1 MHRMRFGMR
10 FGGVVVVAAAVL
22 LSVSGCPDKP
32 GGGASTDP
40 DSGPRTDT
48 GPGSGTQ
55 SGTGGDAVTA
65 RPSRS
70 LLPLDLELPEF
81 RLVDST
87 GEGFGSG
94 ELSGR
99 VYVVN
104 FIFTR
109 CQLTCPEQTRRMAA
123 FQKRLARKVEHQHSS
138 DERGGPKHFLWD
150 QVRIVS
156 LSVDPK
162 TDTPEVLSRYADNFG
177 ADLSN
182 WSFLTGKKSEIFSLI
197 TGGFRLPVA
206 ELDGGDGDQPIVHT
220 SKVAL
225 VDHRGHL
232 RGVFDG
238 MKDEGRGKLIRAIE
252 QVLNQRVAI
261 PPQIVSPDWLA
272 ARASRQISASKDW
285 SVYHDF
291 GFTDSLPTSGIDFR
305 HRVVDDAGRTY
316 KAVHYDHGNGLAVAD
331 VDGDGRLDIY
341 FSNQVGS
348 NRLYRNVGGGRFED
362 ITAAA
367 GVSVVGATGVA
378 ASFADIDNDG
388 DADLY
393 VTNVR
398 TGNRLFLNDGKAR
411 FTDVSKGS
419 GLGHKAHSSSAV
431 FFDYD
436 RDGLLDLFLCNV
448 GQYTH
453 ERLRDV
459 ESDSTDEGRSDAG
472 QASRFFDGMADAF
485 AGHLHSGR
493 TEASVLYH
501 NEGGGR
507 FVDVTRETGLLDES
521 WTGAASPIDANNDG
535 WIDLYV
541 LNMQGNDEYYEN
553 VGGTKFV
560 KRSRELFPR
569 TSWGA
574 MGIKVFDFD
583 NDGRLDIYVTDMHSD
598 MGGKRVEYLR
608 ANPTEAD
615 EQQKSPRPFAESILK
630 TDGTSLFGNSFFRRT
645 GPGRFEEISDRIGAE
660 TYWPWGISVGDL
672 NADGYL
678 DVFVTSS
685 MNFPW
690 RYHPNHVLLNDAGK
704 RFVLSEFVLGVEPR
718 RGGRT
723 SVPWHQLDAD
733 GRDSD
738 HSFCEDRKGVF
749 TMYGALGSRS
759 SVILDID
766 GDGDLDIV
774 TNDFNTEPLV
784 LTSDLSERKTVRYV
798 EVRLVGVDSNRDGLG
813 ARVTV
818 HAGGKTYVQ
827 VHDGQS
833 GYLSQSRMPLYFGL
847 GSAESIEKIE
857 VTWPTGKSQVVP
869 GPLPSR
875 GRVEIEETE

>member
-1 MHRMRFGMR
+1 MRFVCRCGSMLLAVA
-10 FGGVVVVAAAVL
+10 VVLGAC
-22 LSVSGCPDKP
+22 GCPDDPNP
-32 GGGASTDP
+32 GTAAGKDNGK
-40 DSGPRTDT
+40 DT
-48 GPGSGTQ
+48 GTKGGSDTP
-55 SGTGGDAVTA
+55 
-65 RPSRS
+65 RPARS
-70 LLPLDLELPEF
+70 LLPLDMELPEF

-87 GEGFGSG
+87 GEAFGSR
-94 ELSGR
+94 ELAGR

-109 CQLTCPEQTRRMAA
+109 CQLTCPEQTRRMAT
-123 FQKRLARKVEHQHSS
+123 FQKRLAREIEHQHSS

-156 LSVDPK
+156 LSVDPAS
-162 TDTPEVLSRYADNFG
+162 DTPEVLTRYADNYG

-197 TGGFRLPVA
+197 TAGFKLPVA
-206 ELDGGDGDQPIVHT
+206 DVGDATKDQPIVHT

-225 VDHRGHL
+225 VDHRGRL

-238 MKDEGRGKLIRAIE
+238 MQDEGRKKLIDAIG
-252 QVLNQRVAI
+252 QVLNERVAI
-261 PPQIVSPDWLA
+261 PPQIVSPDWLEARA
-272 ARASRQISASKDW
+272 ARQHAAAKEWTVR
-285 SVYHDF
+285 HDF
-291 GFTDSLPTSGIDFR
+291 RFTDRQPQSGIDFR
-305 HRVVDDAGRTY
+305 HHVVDDAGRTY

-331 VDGDGRLDIY
+331 VDGDGRLDIF

-348 NRLYRNVGGGRFED
+348 NRLYRNTGEGHFED
-362 ITAAA
+362 ITEVA
-367 GVSVVGATGVA
+367 GVAVVGATGVTG
-378 ASFADIDNDG
+378 SFADIDNDG

-398 TGNRLFLNDGKAR
+398 TGNKLFLNDGSGK
-411 FTDVSKGS
+411 FSDVSGGS

-453 ERLRDV
+453 ETIRDV
-459 ESDSTDEGRSDAG
+459 GSDKTDEGREDKGLGMAM
-472 QASRFFDGMADAF
+472 RFHDGMDDAF
-485 AGHLHSGR
+485 VGHLHSGR
-493 TEASVLYH
+493 TERSVLYH

-507 FVDVTRETGLLDES
+507 FRDVTEETGLIDES

-535 WIDLYV
+535 FIDLYV

-553 VGGTKFV
+553 VGGKTFR

-583 NDGRLDIYVTDMHSD
+583 NDGQLDIYITDMHSD
-598 MGGKRVEYLR
+598 MGGERVEFLR
-608 ANPTEAD
+608 ANATAAE
-615 EQQKSPRPFAESILK
+615 EQKKSPRPFAESILK

-645 GPGRFEEISDRIGAE
+645 GPGKFEEVSDRIGAE

-738 HSFCEDRKGVF
+738 HDFCEDRKGVF

-759 SVILDID
+759 SVILDLD

-784 LTSDLSERKTVRYV
+784 LISDLSERITVRYV
-798 EVRLVGVDSNRDGLG
+798 QVRLRGVDSNRDGLG

-818 HAGGKTYVQ
+818 HAGGKQYVQ
-827 VHDGQS
+827 VNDGQS

-857 VTWPTGKSQVVP
+857 VTWPTGKTQVLQ
-869 GPLPSR
+869 GPLPAK
-875 GRVEIEETE
+875 GTVEIEEAE

>member
-1 MHRMRFGMR
+1 MRFVCRCGAM
-10 FGGVVVVAAAVL
+10 VLATAVL
-22 LSVSGCPDKP
+22 LAACGCPDDP
-32 GGGASTDP
+32 TPSGG
-40 DSGPRTDT
+40 T
-48 GPGSGTQ
+48 GKGSGTR
-55 SGTGGDAVTA
+55 GGSDVP
-65 RPSRS
+65 RPTKR
-70 LLPLDLELPEF
+70 LLPLDLPLPEF

-87 GEGFGSG
+87 GKEFGSR
-94 ELSGR
+94 ELAGR
-99 VYVVN
+99 PYVVN

-123 FQKRLARKVEHQHSS
+123 FQQQLARKIEHQHSS

-150 QVRIVS
+150 TLQLVS
-156 LSVDPK
+156 ISVDPEN
-162 TDTPEVLSRYADNFG
+162 DTPATLTRYADNYG
-177 ADLSN
+177 AKLDN
-182 WSFLTGKKSEIFSLI
+182 WSFLTGKKSEIFSLV
-197 TGGFRLPVA
+197 TAGFKLPVA
-206 ELDGGDGDQPIVHT
+206 EVGQGQPIVHT
-220 SKVAL
+220 VNVAL

-232 RGVFDG
+232 RGVFNG
-238 MKDEGRGKLIRAIE
+238 MKDEGGRKLMQSVE
-252 QVLNQRVAI
+252 LVLNERVAI
-261 PPQIVSPDWLA
+261 PPQIISPEWLDRRA
-272 ARASRQISASKDW
+272 AAQKSAATRW
-285 SVYHDF
+285 TVYHDF
-291 GFTDSLPTSGIDFR
+291 AFTDRQPSSGIDFR

-316 KAVHYDHGNGLAVAD
+316 KAVHYDHGNGVAAAD
-331 VDGDGRLDIY
+331 VDGDGRLDLY
-341 FSNQVGS
+341 FSNQVGG
-348 NRLYRNVGGGRFED
+348 NRLYRNSGDGTFED
-362 ITAAA
+362 ITESA
-367 GVSVVGATGVA
+367 GVALPAPTGVT
-378 ASFADIDNDG
+378 ASFADVDNDG

-398 TGNRLFLNDGKAR
+398 TGNKLFLNDGKAR
-411 FTDVSKGS
+411 FTDVSAVS
-419 GLGHKAHSSSAV
+419 GLAHKGHSSSAV

-453 ERLRDV
+453 ETLRDV
-459 ESDSTDEGRSDAG
+459 EGDGTDTGREEAG
-472 QASRFFDGMADAF
+472 EARAFRFFDGMTDAF
-485 AGHLHSGR
+485 AGHLHAGR
-493 TEASVLYH
+493 TERSRLYH

-507 FVDVTRETGLLDES
+507 FVDVTTETGLIDES

-553 VGGTKFV
+553 VGGKRFQ

-583 NDGRLDIYVTDMHSD
+583 NDGRLDIYITDMHSD
-598 MGGKRVEYLR
+598 MGGDRVEFLR
-608 ANPTEAD
+608 ANATEAE
-615 EQQKSPRPFAESILK
+615 EQKKSPKPFADSILK
-630 TDGTSLFGNSFFRRT
+630 TDGASLFGNSFFRRT

-672 NADGYL
+672 NADGYQ
-678 DVFVTSS
+678 DVFITSS

-704 RFVLSEFVLGVEPR
+704 RFVLGEFVLGVEPR

-723 SVPWHQLDAD
+723 AVPWHQLDAD
-733 GRDSD
+733 GRDKD
-738 HSFCEDRKGVF
+738 HDFCDGRTGLF

-759 SVILDID
+759 SVILDLD

-774 TNDFNTEPLV
+774 TNDFNSRPLV
-784 LTSDLSERKTVRYV
+784 LISDLAERTRVRQV
-798 EVRLVGVDSNRDGLG
+798 QVRLVGVDSNRDGLG

-818 HAGGKTYVQ
+818 HAGGKRYVQ

-847 GSAESIEKIE
+847 GAAESVEKIE
-857 VTWPTGKSQVVP
+857 VTWPTGKTQVVP
-869 GPLPSR
+869 GPIAAGEL
-875 GRVEIEETE
+875 VEIEESGDSR